1 MKHTI
6 VIDGIRYAT
15 LSDRGR
21 QVLAVLKAQRVAYFK
36 SLMRLISILLATAP
50 LSVSSVT

>member
-6 VIDGIRYAT
+6 TVDGIRYAT

-21 QVLAVLKAQRVAYFK
+21 QVLAVLKAQRVANFK
-36 SLMRLISILLATAP
+36 SLTRLISILLATAP
-50 LSVSSVT
+50 LSAIHFT